1 MVKSWKRFNQNFTL
15 AIVGFQEA
23 LIAIAD
29 HVNQH
34 VQKVK
39 LNLQSGE
46 FDQQI
51 KKDQA
56 KLGEAI
62 YQRQEVDFDQ
72 LINLPE
78 IEKLVHKIETE
89 KKQLDALEGIISPYE
104 ALHDF
109 ERLLIRSDFVIQHVI
124 VLDGYKG
131 IGKTIQ
137 ELGLPTQMLIFFIK
151 KKDQIEIADGKV
163 VIETKD
169 EITFLCSKE
178 NISKYIELWK

>member
-1 MVKSWKRFNQNFTL
+1 MIKRLEQFRRNSIL
-15 AIVGFQEA
+15 AFIGFQEA

-29 HVNQH
+29 HANQH

-39 LNLQSGE
+39 INLQAE
-46 FDQQI
+46 ALENQI
-51 KKDQA
+51 RKDQV

-62 YQRQEVDFDQ
+62 YQRQELDFED
-72 LINLPE
+72 LFKSKGVEELVLN
-78 IEKLVHKIETE
+78 IEMS

-109 ERLLIRSDFVIQHVI
+109 ERLLIRSDFIIQHVI
-124 VLDGYKG
+124 ILDGFHG

-137 ELGLPTQMLIFFIK
+137 ELNLPTQMLIFFIK
-151 KKDQIEIADGKV
+151 KSDQIEIADGKV
-163 VIETKD
+163 IIETKD

-178 NISKYIELWK
+178 NTNKYIELWK